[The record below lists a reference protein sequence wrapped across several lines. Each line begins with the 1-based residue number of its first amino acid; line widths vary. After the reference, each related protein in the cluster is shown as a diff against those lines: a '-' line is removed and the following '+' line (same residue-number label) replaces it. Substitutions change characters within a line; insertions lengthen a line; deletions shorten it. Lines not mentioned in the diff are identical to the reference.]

1 MNSWLRGLL
10 YTFAFLLLFVWVA
23 LGLFDAERA
32 KGPIASWIS
41 QQTGVPVTIGRLVFN
56 PLHPYTLLAE
66 QVRYGDAVSLDKIYL
81 EIESIDWLSRDVRI
95 AHLDLIRPAIKLP
108 LPNQLPSLP
117 VHSLTISDST
127 IDRLSL
133 ESSELTLRGLNA
145 TLSDWELIDP
155 KRQPQANLSLN
166 IGQLETP
173 QFTFARLSLKGRLE
187 GEVLRS
193 DKLVTNLFD
202 GLLESGMVLDWPAR
216 TLELHDLKARGMRV
230 ELGDLAQHQFP
241 LRQVSLDR
249 GQLDGVSLNDIN
261 QELSFNNFSGQLTA
275 FNWQAGSQPSGYLA
289 GTLGDMGRGLFQLE
303 GIKGKLAFSPQQ
315 LDGELQ
321 GKAYEGE
328 FSVELSLDT
337 QQQKLTLKDLA
348 LSGMDISLPQG
359 WWQDWQGWRPQQV
372 DIRKLA
378 FDKLKVLSF
387 DDSIPLSLTGWQLY
401 LSDLAL
407 RDNQP
412 GPLLGRARI
421 ESKWFEL
428 VWDGLSARNGEL
440 DGELTPSSWQL
451 GKLTSSLPDEG
462 SLSMSGQWAR
472 EPGQSSTLQLKA
484 TKLDLE
490 QWGKMFGSPVSFSGK
505 ADLSA
510 DLQAEHGSAPGAWR
524 STLQGNFALDANEPF
539 WDKVK
544 IDPLLDQWFKQATA
558 PALNPE
564 QLWQAMQ
571 EGDTPF
577 YRIKLQG
584 KIDRGQL
591 QLEQAGASTIT
602 HLLGVQGGL
611 DLVKEQWQLDL
622 GVLNGN
628 RCAELVGQW
637 RGPLTAPTLSWDFK
651 QKPDGCDWE
660 TGVRY
665 PPQGNS
671 APLWRPA
678 PAPKAQAQAQAQA
691 EQSRAEQSR
700 RPTASKG
707 KTNKAS

>member
-108 LPNQLPSLP
+108 LPNQLPNLP

-133 ESSELTLRGLNA
+133 ESPELTLRGLNA

-155 KRQPQANLSLN
+155 QRQPQANLSLN

-173 QFTFARLSLKGRLE
+173 QFTFARLSLQGRLE
-187 GEVLRS
+187 GEVLRT

-202 GLLESGMVLDWPAR
+202 GLLETGMVLDWPAR
-216 TLELHDLKARGMRV
+216 TLQLHDLKARGMRI
-230 ELGDLAQHQFP
+230 ELGDLTQQGFPQRFP
-241 LRQVSLDR
+241 LQSVSLDR
-249 GQLDGVSLNDIN
+249 GQLDSVSLNDIN

-275 FNWQAGSQPSGYLA
+275 FNWQAGSQPTGYLS

-303 GIKGKLAFSPQQ
+303 EIKGKLAFSPQQ
-315 LDGELQ
+315 IDAELQ
-321 GKAYEGE
+321 GKAYEGA
-328 FSVELSLDT
+328 FNVELSLDS
-337 QQQKLTLKDLA
+337 QQQKLTLKDVA

-359 WWQDWQGWRPQQV
+359 WWQDWQSWRPQQV

-387 DDSIPLSLTGWQLY
+387 DDTLPLSLTGWQLY

-462 SLSMSGQWAR
+462 TLSLSGQWGR
-472 EPGQSSTLQLKA
+472 EPGQNSRLQLQA
-484 TKLDLE
+484 TKLDLQ
-490 QWGKMFGSPVSFSGK
+490 QWGKIFHFPVSFAGK
-505 ADLSA
+505 ADVSA
-510 DLQAEHGSAPGAWR
+510 DLQAEHGKTAGEWR
-524 STLQGNFALDANEPF
+524 QTLQGSFALDADEPF

-544 IDPLLDQWFKQATA
+544 IDPLLDEWFKGAT
-558 PALNPE
+558 PPTLTPD

-577 YRIKLQG
+577 YRIRVQG
-584 KIDRGQL
+584 KIDKGQL
-591 QLEQAGASTIT
+591 QVEQAGASTIT
-602 HLLGVQGGL
+602 HLLALQGGI
-611 DLVKEQWQLDL
+611 DLVNELWQLDL
-622 GVLNGN
+622 GILNGN
-628 RCAELVGQW
+628 RCAELLGQW
-637 RGPLTAPTLSWDFK
+637 RGPLTEPTLAWSFPQK
-651 QKPDGCDWE
+651 QDACGWE
-660 TGVRY
+660 VGVRY

-678 PAPKAQAQAQAQA
+678 PAPKAQNQAQVQTQA
-691 EQSRAEQSR
+691 GQTSDSLQ
-700 RPTASKG
+700 G
-707 KTNKAS
+707 

>member
-117 VHSLTISDST
+117 VHSLSIGDST

-133 ESSELTLRGLNA
+133 ESDGLTLRGLNA
-145 TLSDWELIDP
+145 TLSDWDLIDP
-155 KRQPQANLSLN
+155 KRQPQANLTLN

-249 GQLDGVSLNDIN
+249 GQFDQVSIN
-261 QELSFNNFSGQLTA
+261 SIEQELSFNNFSGQLTA

-328 FSVELSLDT
+328 FNVELSLDT
-337 QQQKLTLKDLA
+337 QQQKLTLKDVA

-407 RDNQP
+407 RGNQP

-428 VWDGLSARNGEL
+428 VWDGLSARNSEL

-462 SLSMSGQWAR
+462 TFNLSGQWGR
-472 EPGQSSTLQLKA
+472 EPGQSSRLQLQA
-484 TKLDLE
+484 TKLDLQ
-490 QWGKMFGSPVSFSGK
+490 QWGKIFHSPVSFAGK
-505 ADLSA
+505 ADVSA
-510 DLQAEHGSAPGAWR
+510 DLQAEHGKTAGEWR
-524 STLQGNFALDANEPF
+524 QSLQGSFALDADEPF

-544 IDPLLDQWFKQATA
+544 IDPLLDEWFKGAT
-558 PALNPE
+558 PPTLTPD

-584 KIDRGQL
+584 KIDKGQL
-591 QLEQAGASTIT
+591 QIEQAGASTIT
-602 HLLGVQGGL
+602 HLLALQGGI
-611 DLVKEQWQLDL
+611 DLVNEQWQLDL
-622 GVLNGN
+622 GILNGN
-628 RCAELVGQW
+628 RCAELLAQW
-637 RGPLTAPTLSWDFK
+637 RGPLTEPTLAWSFPQK
-651 QKPDGCDWE
+651 QDACDWE
-660 TGVRY
+660 VGVRY

-678 PAPKAQAQAQAQA
+678 PAPKAQNQAQVQTQA
-691 EQSRAEQSR
+691 GQTSDSQQ
-700 RPTASKG
+700 G
-707 KTNKAS
+707 

>member
-32 KGPIASWIS
+32 KGPIANWIS
-41 QQTGVPVTIGRLVFN
+41 QQTGVSVTIGRLVFN

-133 ESSELTLRGLNA
+133 ESSDLTLRGLNA

-173 QFTFARLSLKGRLE
+173 QFTFARLNLQGRLE
-187 GEVLRS
+187 GEVLRT

-202 GLLESGMVLDWPAR
+202 GLLETGMVLDWPAR
-216 TLELHDLKARGMRV
+216 TLQLHDLKARGLRV
-230 ELGDLAQHQFP
+230 ELGDLAQQGFP
-241 LRQVSLDR
+241 LQSVSLDR

-275 FNWQAGSQPSGYLA
+275 FNWQAGSQPTGYLT

-303 GIKGKLAFSPQQ
+303 EIKGKLAFSAQQ
-315 LDGELQ
+315 IDAELQ
-321 GKAYEGE
+321 GKAYEGA
-328 FSVELSLDT
+328 FTLDLALDT
-337 QQQKLTLKDLA
+337 QQQKLTLKDMT

-359 WWQDWQGWRPQQV
+359 WWQDWQSWRPQQV

-387 DDSIPLSLTGWQLY
+387 DDTLPLSLTGWQLY

-412 GPLLGRARI
+412 GPLLGRARL

-462 SLSMSGQWAR
+462 TLNLSGQWGR
-472 EPGQSSTLQLKA
+472 EPGQSSRLQLQA
-484 TKLDLE
+484 TRLDLV
-490 QWGKMFGSPVSFSGK
+490 QWGKILHSPVSFAGK
-505 ADLSA
+505 ADVSA
-510 DLQAEHGSAPGAWR
+510 DLQAEHGKAAGEWR
-524 STLQGNFALDANEPF
+524 QTLQGNFALDADEPF

-544 IDPLLDQWFKQATA
+544 IDPLLDEWFRGAT
-558 PALNPE
+558 PPTLTPD

-584 KIDRGQL
+584 KIDKGQL
-591 QLEQAGASTIT
+591 QIEQAGASTIT
-602 HLLGVQGGL
+602 HLLALQGGI
-611 DLVKEQWQLDL
+611 DLVNEQWQLDL

-628 RCAELVGQW
+628 RCAELLGQW
-637 RGPLTAPTLSWDFK
+637 RGPLTAPTLAWSFPQK
-651 QKPDGCDWE
+651 QDACGWE
-660 TGVRY
+660 VGVRY

-678 PAPKAQAQAQAQA
+678 PAPKAQTQAQVQTQA
-691 EQSRAEQSR
+691 GQTSDNQQ
-700 RPTASKG
+700 G
-707 KTNKAS
+707 

>member
-166 IGQLETP
+166 IGQLGTP
-173 QFTFARLSLKGRLE
+173 QFTFARLNLQGRLE

-202 GLLESGMVLDWPAR
+202 GLLETGMVLDWPAR
-216 TLELHDLKARGMRV
+216 TLQLHDLKARGMRV
-230 ELGDLAQHQFP
+230 ELGDLTQQGFP
-241 LRQVSLDR
+241 LQSVSLDR

-275 FNWQAGSQPSGYLA
+275 FNWQAGNQPTGYLA

-303 GIKGKLAFSPQQ
+303 EIKGKLAFSPQQ
-315 LDGELQ
+315 IDAELQ

-328 FSVELSLDT
+328 FNVELSLDS

-359 WWQDWQGWRPQQV
+359 WWQDWQSWRPQQV

-387 DDSIPLSLTGWQLY
+387 DDTLPLSLTGWQLY

-462 SLSMSGQWAR
+462 TLNLSGQWGR
-472 EPGQSSTLQLKA
+472 EPGQGSRLQLQA
-484 TKLDLE
+484 TKLDLV
-490 QWGKMFGSPVSFSGK
+490 QWGKILHSPVSFAGK
-505 ADLSA
+505 ADVSA
-510 DLQAEHGSAPGAWR
+510 DLQAEHGKTAGEWR
-524 STLQGNFALDANEPF
+524 QTLQGNFALDADEPF

-544 IDPLLDQWFKQATA
+544 IDPLLDEWFRGAT
-558 PALNPE
+558 PPVLTPD

-584 KIDRGQL
+584 KIDKGQL
-591 QLEQAGASTIT
+591 QIEQAGASTIT
-602 HLLGVQGGL
+602 HLLALQGGI
-611 DLVKEQWQLDL
+611 DLVNEQWQLDL

-628 RCAELVGQW
+628 RCAELLGQW
-637 RGPLTAPTLSWDFK
+637 RGPLTEPTLAWSFPQK
-651 QKPDGCDWE
+651 QDACGWE
-660 TGVRY
+660 VGVRY

-678 PAPKAQAQAQAQA
+678 PAPKAQTQVQTQAGQTSDSQ
-691 EQSRAEQSR
+691 QR
-700 RPTASKG
+700 
-707 KTNKAS
+707 

>member
-108 LPNQLPSLP
+108 PPQSLSNLLPSLP

-133 ESSELTLRGLNA
+133 ESSELTIRGLNA

-173 QFTFARLSLKGRLE
+173 QFTFARLNLQGRLE
-187 GEVLRS
+187 GEVLRT

-202 GLLESGMVLDWPAR
+202 GLLETGMVLDWPAR
-216 TLELHDLKARGMRV
+216 TLQLHDLKARGMRV
-230 ELGDLAQHQFP
+230 ELGDLTLQGFP
-241 LRQVSLDR
+241 LQSVSLDR
-249 GQLDGVSLNDIN
+249 GQLDSVSLNDIN

-275 FNWQAGSQPSGYLA
+275 FNWQAGSKPTGYLT

-303 GIKGKLAFSPQQ
+303 EIKGKLAFSAQQ
-315 LDGELQ
+315 IDAELQ
-321 GKAYEGE
+321 GKAYEGA
-328 FSVELSLDT
+328 FTLDLALDT
-337 QQQKLTLKDLA
+337 QQQKLTLKDMT

-359 WWQDWQGWRPQQV
+359 WWQDWQSWRPQQV

-387 DDSIPLSLTGWQLY
+387 DDTLPLSLTGWQLY

-462 SLSMSGQWAR
+462 TLSLSGQWGR
-472 EPGQSSTLQLKA
+472 EPGQSSRLQLQA
-484 TKLDLE
+484 TKLDLV
-490 QWGKMFGSPVSFSGK
+490 QWGKILHSPVSFAGK
-505 ADLSA
+505 VDVSA
-510 DLQAEHGSAPGAWR
+510 DLQAEHGKTAGEWR
-524 STLQGNFALDANEPF
+524 QTLQGSFALDADEPF

-544 IDPLLDQWFKQATA
+544 IDPLLDEWFKGAT
-558 PALNPE
+558 PPVLTPD

-584 KIDRGQL
+584 KIDKGQL
-591 QLEQAGASTIT
+591 QIEQAGASTIT
-602 HLLGVQGGL
+602 HLLALQGGI
-611 DLVKEQWQLDL
+611 DLVNEQWQLDL

-628 RCAELVGQW
+628 RCAELLGQW
-637 RGPLTAPTLSWDFK
+637 RGPLTAPTLAWSFPQK
-651 QKPDGCDWE
+651 QDACGWE
-660 TGVRY
+660 VGVRY

-678 PAPKAQAQAQAQA
+678 PTPKAQTQVQTQTG
-691 EQSRAEQSR
+691 QVTDSQ
-700 RPTASKG
+700 
-707 KTNKAS
+707 

>member
-81 EIESIDWLSRDVRI
+81 EIESIDWLNRDVRI

-117 VHSLTISDST
+117 VHSLSIGDST

-133 ESSELTLRGLNA
+133 ESDGLTLRGLNA
-145 TLSDWELIDP
+145 TLSDWDLIDP
-155 KRQPQANLSLN
+155 KRQPQANLTLN

-249 GQLDGVSLNDIN
+249 GQFDQVSIN
-261 QELSFNNFSGQLTA
+261 SIEQELSFNNFSGQLTA

-328 FSVELSLDT
+328 FNVELSLDT

-407 RDNQP
+407 RGNQP

-484 TKLDLE
+484 SKLDLE

-505 ADLSA
+505 ADLNA
-510 DLQAEHGSAPGAWR
+510 DLQAEHGSAPGEWR
-524 STLQGNFALDANEPF
+524 STLQGSFALDANEPF

-558 PALNPE
+558 PTLNPD

-571 EGDTPF
+571 GGDTPF
-577 YRIKLQG
+577 YRVRLQG
-584 KIDRGQL
+584 KIDKGQL

-602 HLLGVQGGL
+602 HLLGAQGGL

-622 GVLNGN
+622 GILNGN
-628 RCAELVGQW
+628 RCAELIGQW

-651 QKPDGCDWE
+651 QKPDGCGWE

-678 PAPKAQAQAQAQA
+678 PAPKAQAQAQTGQA
-691 EQSRAEQSR
+691 
-700 RPTASKG
+700 
-707 KTNKAS
+707 TNSQQG

>member
-133 ESSELTLRGLNA
+133 ESPELTLRGLNA

-173 QFTFARLSLKGRLE
+173 QFTFARLNLQGRLE
-187 GEVLRS
+187 GEVLRT

-202 GLLESGMVLDWPAR
+202 GLLETGMVLDWPAR
-216 TLELHDLKARGMRV
+216 TLQLHDLKARGMRV
-230 ELGDLAQHQFP
+230 ELGDLTQQDFPQRFP
-241 LRQVSLDR
+241 LQSVSLDR

-275 FNWQAGSQPSGYLA
+275 FNWQAGNQPTGYLS

-303 GIKGKLAFSPQQ
+303 EIKGKLAFSPQQ
-315 LDGELQ
+315 IDGELQ

-328 FSVELSLDT
+328 FNVELSLDT
-337 QQQKLTLKDLA
+337 QQQKLTLKDVA

-359 WWQDWQGWRPQQV
+359 WWQDWQSWRPQQV

-462 SLSMSGQWAR
+462 TLSLSGQWGR
-472 EPGQSSTLQLKA
+472 EPGQSSRLQLQA
-484 TKLDLE
+484 TKLDLQ
-490 QWGKMFGSPVSFSGK
+490 QWGKIFHSPVSFAGK
-505 ADLSA
+505 ADVSA
-510 DLQAEHGSAPGAWR
+510 DLQAEHGKTAGEWR
-524 STLQGNFALDANEPF
+524 QTLQGSFALDADEPF

-544 IDPLLDQWFKQATA
+544 IDPLLDEWFKGAT
-558 PALNPE
+558 PPTLTPD

-584 KIDRGQL
+584 KIDKGQL
-591 QLEQAGASTIT
+591 QVEQAGASTIT
-602 HLLGVQGGL
+602 HLLALQGGI
-611 DLVKEQWQLDL
+611 DLVNEQWQLDL
-622 GVLNGN
+622 GILNGN
-628 RCAELVGQW
+628 RCAELLGQW
-637 RGPLTAPTLSWDFK
+637 RGPLTEPTLAWSFPQK
-651 QKPDGCDWE
+651 QDACGWE
-660 TGVRY
+660 VGVRY

-678 PAPKAQAQAQAQA
+678 PAPKAQNQAQVQTQA
-691 EQSRAEQSR
+691 GQTSDSQQ
-700 RPTASKG
+700 G
-707 KTNKAS
+707 

>member
-81 EIESIDWLSRDVRI
+81 EIDSIDWLSRDVRI

-108 LPNQLPSLP
+108 LPNQLPNLP

-133 ESSELTLRGLNA
+133 ESPELTLRGLNA

-173 QFTFARLSLKGRLE
+173 QFTFARLNLQGRLE
-187 GEVLRS
+187 GEVLRT

-202 GLLESGMVLDWPAR
+202 GLLETGMVLDWPAR
-216 TLELHDLKARGMRV
+216 TLQLHDLKARGMRV
-230 ELGDLAQHQFP
+230 ELGDLAQQGFPQRFP
-241 LRQVSLDR
+241 LQSVSLDR

-275 FNWQAGSQPSGYLA
+275 FNWQAGSQPTGYLS

-303 GIKGKLAFSPQQ
+303 EIKGKLAFSPQQ
-315 LDGELQ
+315 IDGELQ

-328 FSVELSLDT
+328 FNVELSLDS
-337 QQQKLTLKDLA
+337 QQQKLTLKDVA

-359 WWQDWQGWRPQQV
+359 WWQDWQSWRPQQV

-387 DDSIPLSLTGWQLY
+387 DDTLPLSLTGWQLY

-462 SLSMSGQWAR
+462 TFSLSGQWGR
-472 EPGQSSTLQLKA
+472 EPGQSSRLQLQA
-484 TKLDLE
+484 TKLDLQ
-490 QWGKMFGSPVSFSGK
+490 QWGKIFHSPVSFAGK

-510 DLQAEHGSAPGAWR
+510 DLQAEHGKTAGEWR
-524 STLQGNFALDANEPF
+524 QTLQGSFALDADEPF

-544 IDPLLDQWFKQATA
+544 IDPLLDEWFKGTT
-558 PALNPE
+558 PPTLTPD

-584 KIDRGQL
+584 KIDKGQL
-591 QLEQAGASTIT
+591 QIEQAGASTIT
-602 HLLGVQGGL
+602 HLLALQGGI
-611 DLVKEQWQLDL
+611 DLVNEQWQLDL
-622 GVLNGN
+622 GILNGN
-628 RCAELVGQW
+628 RCAELLGQW
-637 RGPLTAPTLSWDFK
+637 RGPLTEPTLAWSFPQK
-651 QKPDGCDWE
+651 QDACGWE
-660 TGVRY
+660 VGVRY

-678 PAPKAQAQAQAQA
+678 HATKAQAQVQTQAGQTSDN
-691 EQSRAEQSR
+691 QQ
-700 RPTASKG
+700 G
-707 KTNKAS
+707 

>member
-133 ESSELTLRGLNA
+133 ESPELTLRGLNA

-173 QFTFARLSLKGRLE
+173 QFTFARLSLQGRLE
-187 GEVLRS
+187 GEVLRT

-202 GLLESGMVLDWPAR
+202 GLLETAMVLDWPTR
-216 TLELHDLKARGMRV
+216 TLQLHDLKARGMRV
-230 ELGDLAQHQFP
+230 ELGDLTQQGFPQRFP
-241 LRQVSLDR
+241 LQSVSLDR

-275 FNWQAGSQPSGYLA
+275 FNWQAGNQPTGYLS

-303 GIKGKLAFSPQQ
+303 EIKGKLAFSPQQ
-315 LDGELQ
+315 IDGELQ
-321 GKAYEGE
+321 GKAYEGA
-328 FSVELSLDT
+328 FNVELSLDT
-337 QQQKLTLKDLA
+337 QQQKLTLKDVA

-359 WWQDWQGWRPQQV
+359 WWQDWQSWRPQQV

-387 DDSIPLSLTGWQLY
+387 DDTLPLSLTGWQLY

-412 GPLLGRARI
+412 GPQLGRARI

-462 SLSMSGQWAR
+462 TLSLSGQWGR
-472 EPGQSSTLQLKA
+472 EPGQSSRLQLQA
-484 TKLDLE
+484 TKLDLQ
-490 QWGKMFGSPVSFSGK
+490 QWGKIFHSPVSFAGK
-505 ADLSA
+505 ADVSA
-510 DLQAEHGSAPGAWR
+510 DLQAEHGKTAGEWR
-524 STLQGNFALDANEPF
+524 QTLQGSFALDADEPF

-544 IDPLLDQWFKQATA
+544 IDPLLDEWFKGAT
-558 PALNPE
+558 PPTLTPD

-584 KIDRGQL
+584 KIDKGQL
-591 QLEQAGASTIT
+591 QVEQAGASTIT
-602 HLLGVQGGL
+602 HLLALQGGI
-611 DLVKEQWQLDL
+611 DLVNEQWQLDL

-628 RCAELVGQW
+628 RCAELLGQW
-637 RGPLTAPTLSWDFK
+637 RGPLTEPTLAWSFPQK
-651 QKPDGCDWE
+651 QDACGWE
-660 TGVRY
+660 VGVRY

-671 APLWRPA
+671 TPLWRPA
-678 PAPKAQAQAQAQA
+678 PATKAQAQA
-691 EQSRAEQSR
+691 EQA
-700 RPTASKG
+700 
-707 KTNKAS
+707 TNSPQG

>member
-56 PLHPYTLLAE
+56 LLHPYTLLAE

-133 ESSELTLRGLNA
+133 ESPELTLRGLNA

-173 QFTFARLSLKGRLE
+173 QFTFARLNLQGRLE
-187 GEVLRS
+187 GEVLRT

-202 GLLESGMVLDWPAR
+202 GLLETGMVLDWPAR
-216 TLELHDLKARGMRV
+216 TLQLHDLKARGMRV
-230 ELGDLAQHQFP
+230 ELGDLTQQGFPQRFP
-241 LRQVSLDR
+241 LQSVSLDR

-275 FNWQAGSQPSGYLA
+275 FNWQAGNQPTGYLS

-303 GIKGKLAFSPQQ
+303 EIKGKLAFSPQQ
-315 LDGELQ
+315 IDGELQ

-328 FSVELSLDT
+328 FNVELSLDS
-337 QQQKLTLKDLA
+337 QQQKLTLKDVA

-359 WWQDWQGWRPQQV
+359 WWQDWQSWRPQQV

-387 DDSIPLSLTGWQLY
+387 DDTLPLSLTGWQLY

-462 SLSMSGQWAR
+462 TLSLSGQWGR
-472 EPGQSSTLQLKA
+472 EPGQSSSLQLQA
-484 TKLDLE
+484 TKLDLQ
-490 QWGKMFGSPVSFSGK
+490 QWGKIFHSLSRSP
-505 ADLSA
+505 A
-510 DLQAEHGSAPGAWR
+510 
-524 STLQGNFALDANEPF
+524 
-539 WDKVK
+539 
-544 IDPLLDQWFKQATA
+544 
-558 PALNPE
+558 
-564 QLWQAMQ
+564 
-571 EGDTPF
+571 
-577 YRIKLQG
+577 
-584 KIDRGQL
+584 
-591 QLEQAGASTIT
+591 
-602 HLLGVQGGL
+602 
-611 DLVKEQWQLDL
+611 
-622 GVLNGN
+622 
-628 RCAELVGQW
+628 
-637 RGPLTAPTLSWDFK
+637 
-651 QKPDGCDWE
+651 
-660 TGVRY
+660 
-665 PPQGNS
+665 
-671 APLWRPA
+671 
-678 PAPKAQAQAQAQA
+678 
-691 EQSRAEQSR
+691 R
-700 RPTASKG
+700 RT
-707 KTNKAS
+707 

>member
-32 KGPIASWIS
+32 KGPIANWIS

-117 VHSLTISDST
+117 VHSLSIGDST

-133 ESSELTLRGLNA
+133 ESDGLTLRGLNA
-145 TLSDWELIDP
+145 TLSDWDLIDP
-155 KRQPQANLSLN
+155 KRQPQANLTLN

-230 ELGDLAQHQFP
+230 ELGDLAQHEFP

-249 GQLDGVSLNDIN
+249 GQFDQVSIN
-261 QELSFNNFSGQLTA
+261 SIEQELSFNNFSGQLTA

-328 FSVELSLDT
+328 FNVELSLDT

-401 LSDLAL
+401 LNDLAL
-407 RDNQP
+407 RGNQP

-428 VWDGLSARNGEL
+428 VWDGLSARNGEV

-484 TKLDLE
+484 SKLDLE

-505 ADLSA
+505 AELSA
-510 DLQAEHGSAPGAWR
+510 DLQAEHGSAPGEWR
-524 STLQGNFALDANEPF
+524 STLQGSFALDANEPF

-558 PALNPE
+558 PALNPD

-571 EGDTPF
+571 GGDTPF
-577 YRIKLQG
+577 YRVRVQG
-584 KIDRGQL
+584 KIDKGQL

-602 HLLGVQGGL
+602 HLLGAQGGI

-628 RCAELVGQW
+628 RCAELIGKW

-651 QKPDGCDWE
+651 QKPDGCGWE

-691 EQSRAEQSR
+691 QTEQA
-700 RPTASKG
+700 
-707 KTNKAS
+707 TNSPQG